1 MQGRGGGGVRGALGA
16 RGGTWGEGVAPECRV
31 LGARSA
37 GGSGGPRV
45 RGSWGARG
53 GAPGVRGGRG
63 YGDTGCRALLASP
76 SFPGVPGTCLLN

>member
-1 MQGRGGGGVRGALGA
+1 MQGHGGGGVRGALGA

-45 RGSWGARG
+45 RGEGHPGCEGGGGTGTQGAG
-53 GAPGVRGGRG
+53 LSLPAPLSPGSLGRV
-63 YGDTGCRALLASP
+63 C
-76 SFPGVPGTCLLN
+76 